1 MRFVS
6 GRTRLCAVLLLIS
19 TLIFRMASAQ
29 SIDGYLRMPRL
40 GITFISSAQHPADE
54 SRYRNALLLGAGWN
68 RWPLYWNDVESGSG
82 YDWSAYDALAQ
93 DDLEHGLRINAIL
106 LGIAPAHNEGGSI
119 RGLHA
124 PIFSDGSDDP
134 GAGKTPN
141 PANPWASFV
150 HAAVMRY
157 KPGGALA
164 SQRGWQ
170 PGWGITI
177 WEAWNEPDLTMFW
190 TAGVTDYAR
199 LLKVTYLAAHQAD
212 PGAQVMFG
220 GLAYVNPD
228 VSDWLAQTL
237 AIIAQDP
244 ARQAHNW
251 FMDIVAVHNYTNA
264 RRSGWVVAR
273 ARQRLNDYGL
283 NRPIWLNES
292 GVPVWDDYPGPTWTS
307 NLPDERAL
315 RATMPQQAAFIIQS
329 TALAWAAGADVV
341 FYHQLYDDCGNQP
354 SGTDFPPNSG
364 DICSSSACWGDAH
377 GLYRNDRAN
386 VCFRQSPQP
395 GTPRP
400 VAGAFYRLA
409 QIFAGSSFGDGRVV
423 NINGRATAVAFNRL
437 TSGVVTERIYVF
449 WNHTTSRQV
458 VEVPASGGSALLY
471 TMDNRDYTVSPADG
485 EYQVGLDASGG
496 SPYIPFGDSNA
507 VGGSPVIMVEQVAP
521 GAALVDPA
529 LLHLEGMEPAPRVT
543 PSVEAIGE
551 GANFGDF
558 STAVPA
564 APTPRPTTDP
574 AVDIQPP
581 VASVLPLPDT
591 SPPTFTVQWGGR
603 DDGGIAS
610 YLVWARENE
619 SSWEPWLET
628 SETQADYTGQP
639 GSRYEFAVWAVDLAG
654 NWSASTELVAQAA
667 TRVE

>member
-1 MRFVS
+1 MKFPLALVC
-6 GRTRLCAVLLLIS
+6 LCILLLTS
-19 TLIFRMASAQ
+19 RSVYSQDLFSAPAD
-29 SIDGYLRMPRL
+29 SYLRMPRL

-68 RWPLYWNDVESGSG
+68 RWPLYWSDVESGSG
-82 YDWSAYDALAQ
+82 YDWSAYDALVQ

-106 LGIAPAHNEGGSI
+106 LGIAPAHNENDSI

-124 PIFSDGSDDP
+124 PIFSDGSDEP

-157 KPGGALA
+157 KPGGTLA
-164 SQRGWQ
+164 QERGWQ
-170 PGWGITI
+170 PGWGITV

-190 TAGVTDYAR
+190 RGSVADYAR

-220 GLAYVNPD
+220 GLAYVDPD
-228 VSDWLAQTL
+228 SHDWLAQTL
-237 AIIAQDP
+237 AVIAQDP
-244 ARQAHNW
+244 MRLAHNW

-273 ARQRLNDYGL
+273 VRQRLNERGL

-292 GVPVWDDYPGPTWTS
+292 GVPVWDDYPGPTWAS

-354 SGTDFPPNSG
+354 SGTDFPPG
-364 DICSSSACWGDAH
+364 GGWGDAH
-377 GLYRNDRAN
+377 GLYRNDRSNA
-386 VCFRQSPQP
+386 CFRQSPQP

-400 VAGAFYRLA
+400 AAGAFYRLA
-409 QIFAGSSFGDGRVV
+409 QIFAGSNFGDGRVV
-423 NINGRATAVAFNRL
+423 DVNGRATAVAFNRL
-437 TSGVVTERIYVF
+437 TGGTVTERIYVL
-449 WNHTTSRQV
+449 WNHTASRVV

-471 TMDNRDYTVSPADG
+471 TMDNRDFTVSPTDG
-485 EYQVGLDASGG
+485 EYQIGLDASNG

-507 VGGSPVIMVEQVAP
+507 VGGPPIIMVEPVMP
-521 GAALVDPA
+521 GAAPVDPA
-529 LLHLEGMEPAPRVT
+529 LLHLEGFDPAPRVT
-543 PSVEAIGE
+543 PSAEAIGE
-551 GANFGDF
+551 GATFGDF
-558 STAVPA
+558 STPVPPQ
-564 APTPRPTTDP
+564 PTPRPTTDP
-574 AVDIQPP
+574 AFDTQPP
-581 VASVLPLPDT
+581 VASVLALPEI

-610 YLVWARENE
+610 YLVWVRENE
-619 SSWEPWLET
+619 GNWEPWLET
-628 SETQADYTGQP
+628 SAMQAEYSGQP
-639 GSRYEFAVWAVDLAG
+639 GSRYEFAVWAQDFAG
-654 NWSASTELVAQAA
+654 NWSTNTELTPQAV